1 MLVVV
6 VEVIASAVLV
16 GLRVENVRFVMGR
29 WVVAVVTLMSLFME
43 DALVNVPVTLF
54 VAVPAYAID
63 VDLVA
68 TGVVLLVNVAAV
80 VVFANSVV
88 VFAADFVVA
97 VTPVGSDA
105 VALVMVYVDGK
116 TNELVPFPLGAAVG
130 FAISGVVAIVAF
142 GLFGF

>member
-105 VALVMVYVDGK
+105 VALAMVYVDGE
-116 TNELVPFPLGAAVG
+116 TNELVAFPLGAAVG
-130 FAISGVVAIVAF
+130 FAISGVVLIVAF
-142 GLFGF
+142 GLFDF